1 MNSAPELTH
10 RQRDILRSVVEE
22 YVSTGQPVSSRY
34 LVEHGGFTVA
44 ASTVRS
50 ELSELERRG
59 MLTHP
64 HTSAGR
70 VPTKQGYRMYV
81 DALLER
87 LEPHPE
93 ALPLDLSDARN
104 EVEAALT
111 TTTEMLSQVTRLLAL
126 ASAPPV
132 EAASIR
138 HVEVLLL
145 QPRVVRIVVITS
157 TGGVSAHTAIF
168 PDAVD
173 SGLAKWAAQYLN
185 EELAGRRLGAHLLGQ
200 RFGDPSLS
208 ARERHFLAALR
219 PAFAQAARGD
229 QRIVVGGAAGLL
241 DELRAEELGT
251 YRALLEL
258 LERRVAL
265 MDFLARS
272 IEPLRPIVRVGDEL
286 DIPELRELSVVGA
299 SYGLLTQSLGAVSL
313 VGPLRMD
320 YGKAIRSVRG
330 AALELSR
337 FVEEIYGEN

>member
-1 MNSAPELTH
+1 MNTTELTN
-10 RQRDILRSVVEE
+10 RQQEILRSVVDE
-22 YVSTGQPVSSRY
+22 YVATGQPVGSKS
-34 LVEHGGFTVA
+34 LVERTRLSVSP
-44 ASTVRS
+44 STVRS

-59 MLTHP
+59 LLTHP

-70 VPTKQGYRMYV
+70 VPTERGYRLYV

-87 LEPHPE
+87 LPRAE

-104 EVEAALT
+104 EVEAALR

-132 EAASIR
+132 EAASVR

-145 QPRVVRIVVITS
+145 QPRVVRVVVITT
-157 TGGVSAHTAIF
+157 TGGVGSHTALF
-168 PDAVD
+168 FDPVD
-173 SGLAKWAAQYLN
+173 PGLAKWAAQYLN
-185 EELAGRRLGAHLLGQ
+185 DQLAGRRLGGHLLGR

-208 ARERHFLAALR
+208 ERERDFLTALR
-219 PAFAQAARGD
+219 PAFTEAARGEH
-229 QRIVVGGAAGLL
+229 RIVIGGAAGLL
-241 DELRAEELGT
+241 EELRAEELGT

-258 LERRVAL
+258 LERRAVVI
-265 MDFLARS
+265 DFLARS
-272 IEPLRPIVRVGDEL
+272 MQPMRPFVRVGDEL

-299 SYGLLTQSLGAVSL
+299 SYGLMNQSLGAVSL

-337 FVEEIYGEN
+337 FVEDIYGDN